1 MFVTKKSDLKGS
13 RIVSFV
19 HTERLHPAE
28 SAAHAH
34 HTHGHHTAE
43 CSAVRAVVC
52 VHCSHFSFGS
62 VSNGANIA
70 VFLSFTLAAGYFFGK
85 TFPAVGILHAKD
97 AIATRFVK

>member
-1 MFVTKKSDLKGS
+1 M
-13 RIVSFV
+13 SFV

-97 AIATRFVK
+97 AIVACFVK